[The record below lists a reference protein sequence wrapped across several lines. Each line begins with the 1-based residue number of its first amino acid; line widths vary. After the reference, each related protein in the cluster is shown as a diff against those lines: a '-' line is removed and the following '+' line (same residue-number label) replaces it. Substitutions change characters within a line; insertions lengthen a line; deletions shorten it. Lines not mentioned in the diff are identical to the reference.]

1 MIGVSKKEARKKKVR
16 FLSMSKK
23 FDRTRA
29 MMLVTS
35 LSKEREP
42 LITLSFWMK
51 TESSSM
57 RNRKKISLEERLLQP

>member
-23 FDRTRA
+23 FDRTKA

-35 LSKEREP
+35 LFKEREP
-42 LITLSFWMK
+42 LIILSFWMK

-57 RNRKKISLEERLLQP
+57 RNRKKISLEESLLQP